1 MHQQAL
7 RTVLL
12 IQAIEETDRLGE
24 VIPLAD
30 RAEASR
36 AAVRESGQSV
46 PDPAGA
52 PLSAVSETYIVRRAE
67 RLFGKL
73 CARAPAVA
81 QALALAGGFTW
92 LGRIVLLIAFA
103 FGASLAALDGSRR
116 INILAFPLLGLI
128 GWNLI
133 VYVVLLLAW
142 LGTLRRSRPPRSRA
156 SARAYAQWIGLRIES
171 LLRRST
177 RFNVPLTN
185 GLRRFV
191 GEWSMVSQ
199 PLLLMTGKR
208 LMHLAA
214 ALVAVGLIAGLYV
227 RGIAL
232 RYEAGW
238 ESTFLG
244 PRTAHVLVAILYG
257 PAAALSG
264 IPLASPDQ
272 IRALRWTGTGGGGEA
287 ASWIHLIAL
296 TAVLYIIIPR
306 LLAAFAASVGLWRYS
321 RRPPIPPS
329 LNGYARSV
337 ILSVADGTVREVATV
352 TPYAYEPARESLGG
366 LELLLA
372 DALGGK
378 LNMTVQDPI
387 RYGDE
392 EKVATTTPAGWNVLL
407 MTLASTPEVENHGM
421 LISRLR
427 DSLAHSEGAAPL
439 LVVVDT
445 GPYSARQ
452 RGDVGFEERLQ
463 QRRKLWTEFVSG
475 YGLRAC
481 VVDLTNI
488 VPGSESGIQARDAA
502 RQALWTAG
510 ESA

>member
-36 AAVRESGQSV
+36 AAVRESGPSA
-46 PDPAGA
+46 PDPAGTS
-52 PLSAVSETYIVRRAE
+52 LSAVSETYLVRRAE

-73 CARAPAVA
+73 CARSPAVA
-81 QALALAGGFTW
+81 HALALAGGFTW
-92 LGRIVLLIAFA
+92 LGRVVLVAAFA
-103 FGASLAALDGSRR
+103 VGASLAALDGSRR
-116 INILAFPLLGLI
+116 INILAFPLIGLI
-128 GWNLI
+128 GWNLV
-133 VYVVLLLAW
+133 VYALLCAAW
-142 LGTLRRSRPPRSRA
+142 LRTLHRSQPAHSRA
-156 SARAYAQWIGLRIES
+156 SSRAYAHWIGSRIEG

-191 GEWSMVSQ
+191 GEWSAVSQ
-199 PLLLMTGKR
+199 PLLLLTGKR

-227 RGIAL
+227 RGVAL

-244 PRTAHVLVAILYG
+244 PRTARVLVEILYG
-257 PAAALSG
+257 PASALSG
-264 IPLASPDQ
+264 IPLASVEE
-272 IRALRWTGTGGGGEA
+272 IRSLRWTATGGGGAA

-306 LLAAFAASVGLWRYS
+306 TLAALAATVSLWRFS
-321 RRPPIPPS
+321 RRPPIPAS
-329 LNGYARSV
+329 LTGYARSV
-337 ILSVADGTVREVATV
+337 ILSVADGTVREVARV
-352 TPYAYEPARESLGG
+352 TPYAYEPAPQSLGG

-378 LNMTVQDPI
+378 LSLHVQEPV
-387 RYGDE
+387 RYGEE
-392 EKVATTTPAGWNVLL
+392 EKVAVAAPASWNVLL

-427 DSLAHSEGAAPL
+427 DSLTHATGAAPL
-439 LVVVDT
+439 LVVVDE
-445 GPYSARQ
+445 GPYSARL

-463 QRRKLWTEFVSG
+463 QRRKLWSEFVTG

-481 VVDLTNI
+481 IVDLTCI
-488 VPGSESGIQARDAA
+488 VPGSESGVQARDAA
-502 RQALWTAG
+502 RHALWTAG
-510 ESA
+510 ENA

>member
-1 MHQQAL
+1 VL
-7 RTVLL
+7 FRSLGRVLL
-12 IQAIEETDRLGE
+12 
-24 VIPLAD
+24 V
-30 RAEASR
+30 
-36 AAVRESGQSV
+36 V
-46 PDPAGA
+46 
-52 PLSAVSETYIVRRAE
+52 
-67 RLFGKL
+67 
-73 CARAPAVA
+73 
-81 QALALAGGFTW
+81 
-92 LGRIVLLIAFA
+92 AFA
-103 FGASLAALDGSRR
+103 LGASLAALDGSRR

-133 VYVVLLLAW
+133 VYALLLLAW
-142 LGTLRRSRPPRSRA
+142 LRSLRRSRPARSRA
-156 SARAYAQWIGLRIES
+156 SSRAYAHWIARRIEG
-171 LLRRST
+171 LLKRST

-191 GEWSMVSQ
+191 GEWSAVSQ
-199 PLLLMTGKR
+199 PLLLLTGKR

-214 ALVAVGLIAGLYV
+214 ALVAAGLIAGLYV
-227 RGIAL
+227 RGVAL

-244 PRTAHVLVAILYG
+244 PRTARVLVEILYG
-257 PAAALSG
+257 PASALSG
-264 IPLASPDQ
+264 IPLASADE
-272 IRALRWTGTGGGGEA
+272 IRALRWTGSGGGGEA

-296 TAVLYIIIPR
+296 TATQYIIIPR
-306 LLAAFAASVGLWRYS
+306 LLAALAASMALWRFS
-321 RRPPIPPS
+321 RRPPIPSS

-337 ILSVADGTVREVATV
+337 ILSVSDGAVREVASV
-352 TPYAYEPARESLGG
+352 TPYAYEPAKESLGG

-378 LNMTVQDPI
+378 LSMQVQEPI
-387 RYGDE
+387 PYGEE
-392 EKVATTTPAGWNVLL
+392 EKVAAAAPAGWNVLL

-427 DSLAHSEGAAPL
+427 DSLTQNAGAAPL
-439 LVVVDT
+439 LVVVDE
-445 GPYSARQ
+445 GPYSSRL

-463 QRRKLWTEFVSG
+463 QRRKLWSEFVTG

-481 VVDLTNI
+481 IVDLTRI
-488 VPGSESGIQARDAA
+488 VPGSDSGVQARDAA